1 MHMKK
6 ITSLISVTLAASM
19 MLPLTGCLNKF
30 VNPMGTAALEEYAK
44 NYGAE
49 EYKNSREFADFYKD
63 SYGDVGR
70 LSEGIYIRTDG
81 KSVGKAIESLDQ
93 TPIFYDED
101 MKEATIFAV
110 GDMSYY
116 KFNECVC
123 VSMAFGSER
132 EAELCYEVAV
142 DEYYVHSDSDVID
155 ANDFDVRMVFDIY
168 QNDAQVEQAR
178 QALRQEL
185 IDMGATGEMIDQWM
199 QVFDTMYD
207 IDYDLVL
214 KSFEEEDGLKY
225 TLLTGSHGD
234 VFYTAGIYYKNNT
247 VFYAYGFGYD
257 EDEVNAYID
266 GVCGHMKLT
275 PPSSL

>member
-1 MHMKK
+1 MKK

-19 MLPLTGCLNKF
+19 MLPLAGCLNKF
-30 VNPMGTAALEEYAK
+30 VNPMGTAALEDYAK
-44 NYGAE
+44 NYGAK
-49 EYKNSREFADFYKD
+49 EYRSSREFADFYKE
-63 SYGDVGR
+63 SYGDVNQ
-70 LSEGIYIRTDG
+70 LSEGIYIRADG
-81 KSVGKAIESLDQ
+81 KSVGQAIECAEEV
-93 TPIFYDED
+93 PVFYSED
-101 MKEATIFAV
+101 IKEATVFAV

-116 KFNECVC
+116 KFNECFC
-123 VSMAFGSER
+123 VSMVFGSER
-132 EAELCYEVAV
+132 EADFYYEAAV
-142 DEYYVHSDSDVID
+142 DQYYVHSDSDVIE

-168 QNDAQVEQAR
+168 QNDQQVEMAR

-185 IDMGATGEMIDQWM
+185 IDMGATSEMIDQWM

-266 GVCGHMKLT
+266 GVCEHMKVT

>member
-1 MHMKK
+1 MKK
-6 ITSLISVTLAASM
+6 IMSLISITLAASL
-19 MLPLTGCLNKF
+19 MLPLTGCLNKY
-30 VNPMGTAALEEYAK
+30 VNPMGTAALEDYAK

-49 EYKNSREFADFYKD
+49 EYKSSREFADFYKE
-63 SYGDVGR
+63 SYGNVGQ

-81 KSVGKAIESLDQ
+81 KSAGKAIECLNEI
-93 TPIFYDED
+93 PVFYSED
-101 MKEATIFAV
+101 MKEATVFAV

-116 KFNECVC
+116 KFNECIC
-123 VSMAFGSER
+123 VSMVFGSER
-132 EAELCYEVAV
+132 DADFYYDIAV
-142 DEYYVHSDSDVID
+142 DEYYVHNDSNVID

-168 QNDAQVEQAR
+168 QNDQQVEQAR
-178 QALRQEL
+178 QALRREL
-185 IDMGATGEMIDQWM
+185 IDMGATSEMIDEWM

-214 KSFEEEDGLKY
+214 ESFEEDGMKY

-234 VFYTAGIYYKNNT
+234 VFYTAGIYFKDNT

-257 EDEVNAYID
+257 EDEVNAYLD
-266 GVCGHMKLT
+266 DVCGHMKLT